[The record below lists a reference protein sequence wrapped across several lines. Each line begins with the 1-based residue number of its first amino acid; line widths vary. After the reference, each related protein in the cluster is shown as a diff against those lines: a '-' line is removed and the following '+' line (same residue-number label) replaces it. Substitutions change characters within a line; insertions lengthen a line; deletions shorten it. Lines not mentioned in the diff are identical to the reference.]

1 MNNPTT
7 RNFGLDLFRALAIL
21 LVVLSHGKFLLNGTD
36 LENFPYVKMLDG
48 VDLFF
53 VLSGFLIGGILLK
66 TSSEGLNWRGVAHFW
81 KRRWLRTL
89 PNYYLILLLNFI
101 FISCGIIS
109 GDLTVFGWK
118 FIVFLQNFTKPLIG
132 FFWESWSL
140 AVEEWF
146 YIFTPIML
154 WGLLKVL
161 RLKWAYLIATL
172 LMIAIPLVYR
182 AYSFDPK
189 LDDFWFDVQVRKV
202 VVLRLDAIAFG
213 LLLAWIYS
221 FHKNLWDKW
230 KYRALVFGMGIIIFL
245 LNSGAANSSFYR
257 QVFYFSITPLAI
269 ALVLPWFEGITSSCK
284 RLVGAVTHISKI
296 SYSMYL
302 INLALVAQVI
312 GLNFPVVGNADG
324 ITKYLIYWGIVIIA
338 SSLLFYLVER
348 PILKWRDDSSR

>member
-1 MNNPTT
+1 MNNITT

-21 LVVLSHGKFLLNGTD
+21 LVVLSHGKFLLNGTV

-66 TSSEGLNWRGVAHFW
+66 SSSEGLNWQGVSHFW

-118 FIVFLQNFTKPLIG
+118 FFVFLQNFTKPLIG

-146 YIFTPIML
+146 YIFIPVML
-154 WGLLKVL
+154 WGLLKVF
-161 RLKWAYLIATL
+161 RLKWAYLISTL
-172 LMIAIPLVYR
+172 LMIAVPLIYR

-189 LDDFWFDVQVRKV
+189 LDDFWFDVQVRKIV
-202 VVLRLDAIAFG
+202 VFRLDAIAFG

-221 FHKNLWDKW
+221 FHKSLWDKW
-230 KYRALVFGMGIIIFL
+230 KNVTLVLGVGIILFL
-245 LNSGAANSSFYR
+245 LNYSASNTTFYR

-269 ALVLPWFEGITSSCK
+269 ALVLPWFEGVTSSWK
-284 RLVGAVTHISKI
+284 RLVDAVTHISKI

-312 GLNFPVVGNADG
+312 GLNFPVEGNADG
-324 ITKYLIYWGIVIIA
+324 IVKYLGYWAIVIA
-338 SSLLFYLVER
+338 VSSALYYFVER
-348 PILKWRDDSSR
+348 PILRWRDNASR

>member
-1 MNNPTT
+1 MNNATA
-7 RNFGLDLFRALAIL
+7 RNFGLDLFRAVAIL
-21 LVVLSHGKFLLNGTD
+21 LVVFSHGKFLLNGTVI
-36 LENFPYVKMLDG
+36 ENFPFFKMLDG

-89 PNYYLILLLNFI
+89 PNYYLILLLNFL
-101 FISCGIIS
+101 FVSYGIIS

-118 FIVFLQNFTKPLIG
+118 FMVFLQNFSKPLIG

-146 YIFTPIML
+146 YIFTPVML
-154 WGLLKVL
+154 WGLLKFL
-161 RLKWAYLIATL
+161 RLKWAYLVATL
-172 LMIAIPLVYR
+172 VMIAVPLIYR

-189 LDDFWFDVQVRKV
+189 LDDFWFDVQVRKIV
-202 VVLRLDAIAFG
+202 VFRLDAIAFG

-221 FHKNLWDKW
+221 FYKNLWDKW
-230 KYRALVFGMGIIIFL
+230 KNVALVIGLVIVLFL
-245 LNSGAANSSFYR
+245 LNNSASNATFYR
-257 QVFYFSITPLAI
+257 QVFYFSITPFAI
-269 ALVLPWFEGITSSCK
+269 ALILPWFEGLTSSWK
-284 RLVGAVTHISKI
+284 RMIGAVTHISKI

-312 GLNFPVVGNADG
+312 GKNFQVTGNSDG
-324 ITKYLIYWGIVIIA
+324 IMKYLIYWGIVIGA
-338 SSLLFYLVER
+338 SSLLYFAVER
-348 PILKWRDDSSR
+348 PILRWRDDA